1 MYIQGGD
8 LMNTSLFDPIG
19 QILTYL
25 LIYISVNYLLCLII
39 STPIVFIIIFI
50 NSIIHKNKK

>member
-1 MYIQGGD
+1 
-8 LMNTSLFDPIG
+8 MNASLFDPIG
-19 QILTYL
+19 QILTC
-25 LIYISVNYLLCLII
+25 LIIFISVNYLLCLII